1 MRCMSQLKL
10 YALITGASM
19 GFGRELAEE
28 LARRKVN
35 LLLVSL
41 PNEGLEQLCSEL
53 NTKYNVNASYYET
66 DLSKNQSVYDLANWA
81 LSNFRVNMLVNN
93 AGIGCSKQFELASF
107 EFLET
112 MIQINIRAVT
122 LLTRLMLPEIRTHK
136 KGYIL
141 NVSSMASF
149 SPMAYKTIYPA
160 SKSFVYS
167 FSHSL
172 NHELKGTGVSVSVIH
187 PGPMKTNTEVTSRIE
202 GQSYIARLGL
212 ISPKKVARIAI
223 EGLLQ
228 KQSQI
233 VPGLYNKLFWFMMKV
248 IPLNFRLS
256 MVSGIMKSEAEKEQ
270 LRMIAV
276 RQSEIYNEA
285 IE

>member
-1 MRCMSQLKL
+1 MGEPKL

-19 GFGRELAEE
+19 GFGKELAEE
-28 LARRKVN
+28 LASRNIN

-41 PNEGLEQLCSEL
+41 PNEGLEQLCKEL
-53 NTKYNVNASYYET
+53 VYKHHINAFYYET

-81 LSNFRVNMLVNN
+81 IPNYRINILINN
-93 AGIGCSKQFELASF
+93 AGIGCSRQFEHTSF

-122 LLTRLMLPEIRTHK
+122 LLTRLLLPEIRSHK

-149 SPMAYKTIYPA
+149 SPMAYKAIYPA
-160 SKSFVYS
+160 SKSFIYS

-187 PGPMKTNTEVTSRIE
+187 PGPMKTNPEVTSRIE

-223 EGLLQ
+223 QGLFE

-233 VPGLYNKLFWFMMKV
+233 VPGIYNKLFWLMMKV
-248 IPLNFRLS
+248 IPLNFRLY

-270 LRMIAV
+270 LKMIAV
-276 RQSEIYNEA
+276 RQSEIHKKA